1 MTEEKRTLL
10 LLTPPY
16 HCGVVEVAGRW
27 APLNLLYIAT
37 AARRA
42 GVAVELYDAMSLF
55 VDNDAIEA
63 RVRSSCPD
71 YVGIGSITATMPAA
85 LETARRVKRVSP
97 ETKVILG
104 GVHPT
109 FMPEEVFTDAE
120 GAVDYVVCG
129 EGEETVE
136 ELLRALQEA
145 NGFRPFGLCHS
156 CRHLQRS
163 GGRPKLRCGLTGE
176 ALDQR
181 STQRICRE
189 FQEAVAS

>member
-1 MTEEKRTLL
+1 MDPNRVSELLERTAALLRAEERRLAGEFELHPVHIHALRYLARCNRYSDHPAAVTEYLGVTKGTASQTLRVL
-10 LLTPPY
+10 KERGLIDSHQDADDGRKQHLRPARSGARIVERCTPPPQLVDALA
-16 HCGVVEVAGRW
+16 GVRGDSGSLEVA
-27 APLNLLYIAT
+27 L
-37 AARRA
+37 
-42 GVAVELYDAMSLF
+42 
-55 VDNDAIEA
+55 
-63 RVRSSCPD
+63 
-71 YVGIGSITATMPAA
+71 
-85 LETARRVKRVSP
+85 
-97 ETKVILG
+97 
-104 GVHPT
+104 
-109 FMPEEVFTDAE
+109 
-120 GAVDYVVCG
+120 
-129 EGEETVE
+129 E